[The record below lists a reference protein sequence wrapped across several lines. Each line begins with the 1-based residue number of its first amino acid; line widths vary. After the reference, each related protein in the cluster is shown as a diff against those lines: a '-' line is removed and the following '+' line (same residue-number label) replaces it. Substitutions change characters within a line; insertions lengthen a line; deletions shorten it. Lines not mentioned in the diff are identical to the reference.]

1 MLNSSKEFLFVEWGE
16 IPNCTFIVRL
26 NGRVIGSI
34 SICSGV
40 PEKVIVMFNV
50 LLIEWFLFQSMLLIL
65 MGLQILNQILSC
77 TKVDSLEGRSH

>member
-1 MLNSSKEFLFVEWGE
+1 MEWGE
-16 IPNCTFIVRL
+16 VPNCTLVV
-26 NGRVIGSI
+26 RVIGSI
-34 SICSGV
+34 SICNGV